1 MKIKRA
7 THTIVGPG
15 GVSKMYEDLSPAI
28 TDMQLIKPAANTINS
43 GSRARFLAAAAGIIN
58 MAVISSTPTTLM
70 DTATVMPNAMVKNSC
85 SRFGLKPLA

>member
-28 TDMQLIKPAANTINS
+28 TDMQLTKPAANTINS

-58 MAVISSTPTTLM
+58 MAV
-70 DTATVMPNAMVKNSC
+70 
-85 SRFGLKPLA
+85 

>member
-28 TDMQLIKPAANTINS
+28 TDRQLTNPAANTINS

-58 MAVISSTPTTLM
+58 MAVIRSTPTTLM
-70 DTATVMPNAMVKNSC
+70 DTATVMPNAIVKNSC
-85 SRFGLKPLA
+85 SRFGL

>member
-28 TDMQLIKPAANTINS
+28 TDMQLIIPAANTINS

-58 MAVISSTPTTLM
+58 ITVISSTPTTLM
-70 DTATVMPNAMVKNSC
+70 DTATVMPNAMVKNSAPVL
-85 SRFGLKPLA
+85 G